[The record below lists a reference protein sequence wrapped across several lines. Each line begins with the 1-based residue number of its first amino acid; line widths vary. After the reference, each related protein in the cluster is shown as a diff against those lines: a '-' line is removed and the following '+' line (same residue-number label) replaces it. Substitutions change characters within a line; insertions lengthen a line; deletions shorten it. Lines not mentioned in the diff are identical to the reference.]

1 MSRVDRCESNTT
13 VCYDCISIISPN
25 TNVVKLA
32 LIAVLRGMSTKP
44 PNHLA
49 KPQTILL
56 KMLPRIALRS
66 LRSSRSFVTTSS
78 VRMSDQFNKHRH
90 TEDNNDD
97 TPFEFTDEN
106 MRKVETVL
114 GKYPDNYKQR

>member
-1 MSRVDRCESNTT
+1 MWEQYNRVLRLYFNHFSQHKRCKTGVDRG
-13 VCYDCISIISPN
+13 IKR
-25 TNVVKLA
+25 NVDQTPDLHRLKT
-32 LIAVLRGMSTKP
+32 SDP
-44 PNHLA
+44 PS
-49 KPQTILL
+49 

>member
-13 VCYDCISIISPN
+13 VCYDCISFISPN

-32 LIAVLRGMSTKP
+32 LIAVLEEECRPNPYLLSNP
-44 PNHLA
+44 P
-49 KPQTILL
+49 

>member
-1 MSRVDRCESNTT
+1 MLSHHNGPRQIEEELNHTT
-13 VCYDCISIISPN
+13 P
-25 TNVVKLA
+25 
-32 LIAVLRGMSTKP
+32 IA
-44 PNHLA
+44 
-49 KPQTILL
+49 
-56 KMLPRIALRS
+56 KMLARVALRS
-66 LRSSRSFVTTSS
+66 LRSRSFVTSSS

>member
-1 MSRVDRCESNTT
+1 
-13 VCYDCISIISPN
+13 
-25 TNVVKLA
+25 
-32 LIAVLRGMSTKP
+32 
-44 PNHLA
+44 
-49 KPQTILL
+49 
-56 KMLPRIALRS
+56 MLPRIALRS